1 MESRHPKNQCV
12 LYRLR
17 VVTSHLTEGE
27 RQQSRVLAKEG
38 LNSMQG
44 LSVLLVGLGIGWLWG
59 LTETSVASVVFGW
72 L

>member
-1 MESRHPKNQCV
+1 
-12 LYRLR
+12 
-17 VVTSHLTEGE
+17 
-27 RQQSRVLAKEG
+27 
-38 LNSMQG
+38 MQG